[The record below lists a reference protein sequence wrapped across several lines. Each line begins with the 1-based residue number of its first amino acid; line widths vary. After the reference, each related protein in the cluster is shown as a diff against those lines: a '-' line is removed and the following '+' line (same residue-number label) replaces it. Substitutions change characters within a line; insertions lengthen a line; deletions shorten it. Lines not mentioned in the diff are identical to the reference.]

1 MMQAKAL
8 GSERESYPVHPTKFN
23 LWLFL
28 VSVSMIFIS
37 LTSAYV
43 VRRAEGNWLF
53 FQLPQVFW
61 YTTGIIVLSSVT
73 LGLAYYFAKQDE
85 IAKLKVSLWATLIL
99 GIAFLA
105 GQTVGY
111 QEMVG
116 MDIFMSGNVSGS
128 FFYIISG
135 LHGVH
140 VLGGIVY
147 LIVLLVQ
154 TYQYK
159 VHSKSMTGLNLGSTY
174 WHFIGI
180 LWVYLY
186 FFLYLFR

>member
-1 MMQAKAL
+1 MQAKAL